1 MELEHESEM
10 LVIQSCPTLYDSMDC
25 SPPGSSVHRTLQAR
39 ILEWVAIPFSRGSSP
54 PRDQTWVSR
63 IAGRFLCCLSQMWN
77 ACGSNP
83 RSHGILMLFRLRHH
97 RPVNSSGEQKTCGSW
112 RFGLGSRSLGWGR
125 GGDAVFW
132 EGGESSAS
140 QGGFPYETL
149 PGSLG
154 TRMEALPAREL
165 SLQELWALGLQLCQD
180 S

>member
-1 MELEHESEM
+1 MVPRQRQLSQAHHTRLGGSRQFSPWNWNMKVKM

-25 SPPGSSVHRTLQAR
+25 SPPGSSVHRILQAR

-132 EGGESSAS
+132 ERRRVFCIPERT
-140 QGGFPYETL
+140 PL
-149 PGSLG
+149 
-154 TRMEALPAREL
+154 
-165 SLQELWALGLQLCQD
+165 
-180 S
+180 